1 MTKSIRYIAY
11 AFIAAICVIAICV
24 GVFAVAYKDDETQNS
39 KNTVKSN
46 ETEEQEE
53 INTDEDKEEFLA
65 LFENQLF
72 ASNFDDSN
80 IEKIVDDQ
88 DLVFSGAELKQSE
101 KDKFDIDVNIPQIN
115 INSELATKY
124 NETTQKIF
132 VNKVNE
138 ILSNQEDNGFVKCK
152 ISYTAYINN
161 SVLSV
166 AIKEDLTENDEE
178 RTMIQT
184 YNYNLDTNEEVK
196 ASDIIEQRQL
206 DSDKIQDN
214 INKLIEKESENSEN
228 NVERDIENEAYKVEN
243 IVIFIEGPNGDLFII
258 YPYGNGTQTTEM
270 DVLKV

>member
-53 INTDEDKEEFLA
+53 IVNDEDKEEFLA

-80 IEKIVDDQ
+80 IEKIVDNQ

-101 KDKFDIDVNIPQIN
+101 EDKFDIDVNIPQIN

-124 NETTQKIF
+124 NETTQQIF

-206 DSDKIQDN
+206 DSNKIQDK
-214 INKLIEKESENSEN
+214 INKIIEKESGNSEN
-228 NVERDIENEAYKVEN
+228 KVERDIENEAYKVEN

>member
-101 KDKFDIDVNIPQIN
+101 EDKFDIDVNIPQIN